1 MIRVFDYAVRFAVAV
16 ILLQTLWF
24 KFRAAPESVAIFT
37 ALHAE
42 PWGRVAAGV
51 VELAA
56 SVLLFL
62 PRGVIFGAGLAFGTM
77 LCAVLAHLFVIGVA
91 VRGDGGL
98 LFGLA
103 IGVALLSLICIYIH
117 RAAAFVV
124 LRRLKILPER
134 Y

>member
-1 MIRVFDYAVRFAVAV
+1 MIRIFDYAIRIV
-16 ILLQTLWF
+16 IAIVLLQTLWF

-42 PWGRVAAGV
+42 PWGRIAAGV

-62 PRGVIFGAGLAFGTM
+62 PRAVIFGAGLTLGTM
-77 LCAVLAHLFVIGVA
+77 LGAVLAHIFVIGIA

-103 IGVALLSLICIYIH
+103 VGVALLSAICVYIH
-117 RAAAFVV
+117 RADAVVV
-124 LRRLKILPER
+124 LRRLKLLPER
-134 Y
+134 S